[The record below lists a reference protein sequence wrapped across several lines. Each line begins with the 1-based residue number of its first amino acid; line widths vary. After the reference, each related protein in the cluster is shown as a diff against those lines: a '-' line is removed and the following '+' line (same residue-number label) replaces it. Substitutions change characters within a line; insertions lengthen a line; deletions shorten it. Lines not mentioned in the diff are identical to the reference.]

1 MAAIIPIASTILTGI
16 EFATKV
22 GKVRRHPPSATMGRQ
37 VDSSVC
43 AQIAGA
49 IIPSPEKKL
58 KDYHRWIQCTLKNE
72 TQFQITVLDS
82 YFNSGRYW
90 DSLTT
95 VNPFAQMGFSL
106 CSSHGS
112 ILTGVSGGTAF
123 RTTMNEPV
131 HFDFAVESVIG
142 TTGVDSPS
150 RLNIC
155 YVGME
160 QSRCW
165 LYEG

>member
-72 TQFQITVLDS
+72 TQFDILLLDTH
-82 YFNSGRYW
+82 FDSGRYY
-90 DSLTT
+90 TAPGGFG
-95 VNPFAQMGFSL
+95 PFSQLVFSAVSSGF
-106 CSSHGS
+106 
-112 ILTGVSGGTAF
+112 LTGATGGTAF
-123 RTTMNEPV
+123 RVSLDDKEFFN
-131 HFDFAVESVIG
+131 FALVSG
-142 TTGVDSPS
+142 P
-150 RLNIC
+150 LIC
-155 YVGME
+155 
-160 QSRCW
+160 SSCFSLILRT
-165 LYEG
+165 